1 MVKVRQYDIFVVNL
15 DPTIGH
21 EIKKRRP
28 CVVISPDEMND
39 HLGTVIIAPLTS
51 TGKSY
56 PTRVRSVVQECEG
69 WIVLDQIRTVDKVRL
84 AAKLGELDEPTVLTV
99 KEIIRKMLVD

>member
-1 MVKVRQYDIFVVNL
+1 MVKVRQYDIFVVNP

-28 CVVISPDEMND
+28 YVVISPNEMND
-39 HLGTVIIAPLTS
+39 HFGTVIIAPLTP

-56 PTRVRSVVQECEG
+56 PTRVRSVAQEREG